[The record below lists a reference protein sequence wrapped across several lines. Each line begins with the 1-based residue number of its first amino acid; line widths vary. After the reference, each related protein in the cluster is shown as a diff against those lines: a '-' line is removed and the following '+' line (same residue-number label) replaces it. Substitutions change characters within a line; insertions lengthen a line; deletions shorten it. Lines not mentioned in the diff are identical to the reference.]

1 MPLRLA
7 VSRPSPFFRVM
18 PHPCTITALAI
29 PFVPP
34 QQPLLSFSNA
44 WVHPLIPRPFVLL
57 HLFKHF
63 LYFSKSFVSLGWSI
77 IFCFFILHS
86 FQLFPTTT
94 IMHFSAT
101 QAFAFAHFMAA
112 ALAAPAIPILDL
124 LVAAEILQT
133 AAIQEFSAGAG
144 STGLSPIC
152 PSLNTSDHGC
162 IRCRT
167 HLFTAIRIYVNT

>member
-1 MPLRLA
+1 MPL
-7 VSRPSPFFRVM
+7 SPSCFATLNLQGYAAPLYDHGAD
-18 PHPCTITALAI
+18 HPVCAPSAASSVFLKCLGTSL
-29 PFVPP
+29 
-34 QQPLLSFSNA
+34 
-44 WVHPLIPRPFVLL
+44 LIPRPFVLL
-57 HLFKHF
+57 HLFKTLSLFLKVIRFSRLVHHF
-63 LYFSKSFVSLGWSI
+63 R
-77 IFCFFILHS
+77 FFIPHS

-124 LVAAEILQT
+124 LVAAEILQA
-133 AAIQEFSAGAG
+133 AAIQEFSAGA
-144 STGLSPIC
+144 GLSPIC

-167 HLFTAIRIYVNT
+167 HLFTAIRIYANT